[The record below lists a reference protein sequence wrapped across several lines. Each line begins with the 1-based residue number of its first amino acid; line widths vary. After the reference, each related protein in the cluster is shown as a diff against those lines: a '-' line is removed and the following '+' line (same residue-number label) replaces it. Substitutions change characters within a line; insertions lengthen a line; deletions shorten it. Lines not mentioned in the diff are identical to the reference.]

1 MKRQCRK
8 LCVGIGGE
16 SIRFLNLR
24 IAGQIVS
31 GTKMKDRYIVVDT
44 DGATLMCAWAPT
56 RLQLG
61 GPKILGLGTGG
72 DIEAGRTAAEESREI
87 LLELFK
93 KEAESMKE
101 MCLYAGLH
109 GGTALGATPVIC
121 ALAKSAGLQT
131 TLNVVTDGNELTE
144 KENRILAE
152 WRNLVDEL
160 DIIMEENR
168 LQKAEKI
175 LCTP

>member
-24 IAGQIVS
+24 IAGKIVS

-44 DGATLMCAWAPT
+44 DAATLMCAWAPT

-72 DIEAGRTAAEESREI
+72 DIEAGRTAAEDSREI

-101 MCLYAGLH
+101 MCLYTGLH
-109 GGTALGATPVIC
+109 GGTALGATPTVC
-121 ALAKSAGLQT
+121 ALAKSAGFRT
-131 TLNVVTDGNELTE
+131 TLFVISDNGELTE
-144 KENRILAE
+144 KEKSVLAE
-152 WRNLVDEL
+152 WRPLVDKL
-160 DIIMEENR
+160 YLRRHNDYAALIAIS
-168 LQKAEKI
+168 
-175 LCTP
+175 